1 MWVKEGDSN
10 SKFFYKVANVR
21 HNMKDRKT
29 LENKGGAILGK
40 IDSISAEILQFFKK
54 LYASPPLENLGG

>member
-10 SKFFYKVANVR
+10 SKFFYKVANGR
-21 HNMKDRKT
+21 RNMKDRKT

-40 IDSISAEILQFFKK
+40 LIAFQ
-54 LYASPPLENLGG
+54 